1 MALTVRV
8 ITPDK
13 TVWDDNTV
21 QEVILPST
29 SGQLGILPGHA
40 PLLTALDI
48 GVIRVRPGKDWQNI
62 AVYGGF
68 AEVEENEIKILV
80 NGAELGSGIDKDAAK
95 GEFDQARTQLDES
108 SKSGDRRQQLQ
119 AGQAFKK
126 ARAKFQAAGG
136 SVPL

>member
-8 ITPDK
+8 ITPDQ
-13 TVWDDNTV
+13 TVWDDAV

-48 GVIRVRPGKDWQNI
+48 GVVRVRPGKDWQNI

-68 AEVEENEIKILV
+68 AEVEDNEVKILV
-80 NGAELGSGIDKDAAK
+80 NAADLGANIDKEAAK

-108 SKSGDRRQQLQ
+108 SKSGDRRQQIH
-119 AGQAFKK
+119 AGQAFKR

-136 SVPL
+136 MVSV

>member
-13 TVWDDNTV
+13 TVWDDATV
-21 QEVILPST
+21 QEIILPST

-48 GVIRVRPGKDWQNI
+48 GVLRVRPGKDWQNI
-62 AVYGGF
+62 AIYGGF
-68 AEVEENEIKILV
+68 AEIEDNEVKVLV
-80 NGAELGSGIDKDAAK
+80 NAADLGSGIDKEKARD
-95 GEFDQARTQLDES
+95 EFEKARTRLDEV
-108 SKSGDRRQQLQ
+108 SKSGDRRQQIK
-119 AGQAFKK
+119 ADQAFKR

-136 SVPL
+136 LVTI

>member
-13 TVWDDNTV
+13 TVWDDATV
-21 QEVILPST
+21 QEIILPST

-48 GVIRVRPGKDWQNI
+48 GVLRVRPGKDWQNI
-62 AVYGGF
+62 AIYGGF
-68 AEVEENEIKILV
+68 AEVEDNEVKVLV
-80 NGAELGSGIDKDAAK
+80 NSADLGSGIDKEKARD
-95 GEFDQARTQLDES
+95 EFEKARTRLDEV
-108 SKSGDRRQQLQ
+108 SKSGDRRQQIKADQ
-119 AGQAFKK
+119 SFKR

-136 SVPL
+136 LVTI

>member
-13 TVWDDNTV
+13 TVWDDSTV

-48 GVIRVRPGKDWQNI
+48 GVMRVRPGKDWQNI

-68 AEVEENEIKILV
+68 AEVENNEVKILV
-80 NGAELGSGIDKDAAK
+80 NAAELSSNIDKEKAKSDFDAALASF
-95 GEFDQARTQLDES
+95 EEANR
-108 SKSGDRRQQLQ
+108 SGDRRKQIQ
-119 AGQAFKK
+119 ASQAFKK
-126 ARAKFQAAGG
+126 ARAKFQAVGG
-136 SVPL
+136 MVSI

>member
-13 TVWDDNTV
+13 TVWDDSTV
-21 QEVILPST
+21 QEAILPST

-48 GVIRVRPGKDWQNI
+48 GVMRVRPGKDWQNI
-62 AVYGGF
+62 AIYGGF
-68 AEVEENEIKILV
+68 AEVENNEVKVLV
-80 NGAELGSGIDKDAAK
+80 NAAELGSTIDREAAK
-95 GEFDQARTQLDES
+95 TEFETARSQYEEANRA
-108 SKSGDRRQQLQ
+108 GDRRKQIQ

-126 ARAKFQAAGG
+126 ARAKFQAVGG
-136 SVPL
+136 MVSL

>member
-13 TVWDDNTV
+13 TVWDDTV

-48 GVIRVRPGKDWQNI
+48 GVVRVRPGKDWQNI

-68 AEVEENEIKILV
+68 AEVEDNEVKILV
-80 NGAELGSGIDKDAAK
+80 NAADLGANIDKESAK

-108 SKSGDRRQQLQ
+108 SKSGDRRQQIH
-119 AGQAFKK
+119 AGQAFKR

-136 SVPL
+136 MVSV